1 MNAMGTVYDR
11 DENEQLKFGCFLEDF
26 SDSVRELC
34 LKTKSHICEARDN
47 IRDDAPT
54 EAMDYLDELIDRI
67 LDQLPGVAEFGE
79 KQKKQAK
86 DLMQRDEPLQKLL
99 K

>member
-1 MNAMGTVYDR
+1 MGTVYDR
-11 DENEQLKFGCFLEDF
+11 DENEQLKFGYFLEEF
-26 SDSVRELC
+26 SDSMRDLC

-47 IRDDAPT
+47 ICDDAPT
-54 EAMDYLDELIDRI
+54 KAMDYLDELIDRI
-67 LDQLPGVAEFGE
+67 LDELPGVAEFGE

-86 DLMQRDEPLQKLL
+86 DLITRDDPFQKIL